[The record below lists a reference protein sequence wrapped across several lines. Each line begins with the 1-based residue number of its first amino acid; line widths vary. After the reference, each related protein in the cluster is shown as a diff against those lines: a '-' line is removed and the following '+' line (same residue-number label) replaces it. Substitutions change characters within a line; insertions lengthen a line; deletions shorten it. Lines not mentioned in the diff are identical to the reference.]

1 LERFARDITWRT
13 AYHYEPVATYLAR
26 EARAADLI
34 LIDRK
39 GGNTD
44 LDPSRRVAVPDLLT
58 AVGRPVLLAQTDGP
72 ILDIG
77 QVVIGWKDTREAQ
90 RAVAAALPLLKIA
103 LNVTLVSIRPEREL
117 SSAHEA
123 VKEVAGWLRQ
133 HGVAAEPQVLL
144 ATDGDACQLEAIA
157 KEKQAGLVVTGAYGH
172 SRLREWIMGGVTRD
186 LVLNS
191 KRCAFLSH

>member
-1 LERFARDITWRT
+1 
-13 AYHYEPVATYLAR
+13 
-26 EARAADLI
+26 
-34 LIDRK
+34 
-39 GGNTD
+39 
-44 LDPSRRVAVPDLLT
+44 
-58 AVGRPVLLAQTDGP
+58 RPVLLAQTDGP